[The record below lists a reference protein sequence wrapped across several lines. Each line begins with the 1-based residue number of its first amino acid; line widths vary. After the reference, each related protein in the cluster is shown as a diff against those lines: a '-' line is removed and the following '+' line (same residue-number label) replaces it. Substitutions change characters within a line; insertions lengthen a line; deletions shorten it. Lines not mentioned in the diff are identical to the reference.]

1 MLCIHVSNIVEMA
14 IVQCDG
20 SIERHEEAFTLR
32 NVVMSQ
38 VDARIVVLDLSEVP
52 VIEGRGLAML
62 LFLHRWAQERNIQ
75 LKLFNPTN
83 LVKYRL
89 ERANPTP
96 QFDFATLNE
105 MTALLACSDKR
116 VRDSCLVSA

>member
-1 MLCIHVSNIVEMA
+1 MLCTYVSNIVEMA

-20 SIERHEEAFTLR
+20 SIDGSEEAFKLR
-32 NVVMSQ
+32 NVVISQ
-38 VDARIVVLDLSEVP
+38 VDARIVVLDLSEVR

-62 LFLHRWAQERNIQ
+62 LFLHRWTQEREIR

-89 ERANPTP
+89 ERVNPTP
-96 QFDFATLNE
+96 QFDFATINE
-105 MTALLACSDKR
+105 MTALLARSDP
-116 VRDSCLVSA
+116 LPA